1 MGDTRGPRGYENSDS
16 RSPTALCAAE
26 DGVGTAPHVGAW
38 QLACAVTQRRPLLGP
53 APQWRTAGV
62 ATETEHRHGNDCC
75 ARCILACLFC
85 EFLTLCRLVCECG
98 GGAGAAC
105 CCCCT
110 AECGEECD
118 CDCGLLEGCCDSSDC
133 LEICFECC
141 GICLAS

>member
-1 MGDTRGPRGYENSDS
+1 M
-16 RSPTALCAAE
+16 
-26 DGVGTAPHVGAW
+26 
-38 QLACAVTQRRPLLGP
+38 RPY
-53 APQWRTAGV
+53 
-62 ATETEHRHGNDCC
+62 CC

-98 GGAGAAC
+98 
-105 CCCCT
+105 
-110 AECGEECD
+110 GEECD